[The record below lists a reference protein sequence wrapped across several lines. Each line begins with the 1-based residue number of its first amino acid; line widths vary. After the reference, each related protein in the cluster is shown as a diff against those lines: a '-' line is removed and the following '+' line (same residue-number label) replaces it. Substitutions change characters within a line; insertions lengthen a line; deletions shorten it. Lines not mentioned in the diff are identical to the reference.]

1 MRSFVI
7 TLAVA
12 VAVTVAPTAQAART
26 DHPAKAGKTHHHAK
40 AGKRHAVVAH
50 SAAMVCRTR
59 YC

>member
-12 VAVTVAPTAQAART
+12 VAVTAAPTAPAA
-26 DHPAKAGKTHHHAK
+26 KTHHHAK
-40 AGKRHAVVAH
+40 AGKRHAVLAY

>member
-12 VAVTVAPTAQAART
+12 VAVTVAPTAQAA
-26 DHPAKAGKTHHHAK
+26 KTHHHAK